1 MLACGWKTAGFFCAF
16 LSGVCVLGRAINF
29 LLNVFKSYFP
39 YPKAVAIATIRRRAS
54 GITRS
59 EKPRFFNP
67 GRLNL

>member
-39 YPKAVAIATIRRRAS
+39 LPESSCNRNHQEARV
-54 GITRS
+54 GH
-59 EKPRFFNP
+59 NP
-67 GRLNL
+67 YRKTQVFQSWTA